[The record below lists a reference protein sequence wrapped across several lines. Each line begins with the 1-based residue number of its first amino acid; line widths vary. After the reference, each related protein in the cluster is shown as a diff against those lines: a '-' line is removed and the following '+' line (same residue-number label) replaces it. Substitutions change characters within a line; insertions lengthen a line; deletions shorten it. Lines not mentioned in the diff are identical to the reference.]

1 MDGGK
6 GIHMNLVKT
15 STRILIMVIFTVML
29 IGVVI
34 AIRTTN
40 MIEGNITTDYPVVYH
55 DDLDRL
61 LGKDW
66 TVLGREEG
74 YTSTLPGHTNISTWE
89 IGYRDIE
96 GQDRSVLISNYEDRS
111 MTNPLGYCIEKNFQN
126 MAAEKYARDVIS
138 PIIPAICSEDEY
150 WIRRFNYYVSGDHI
164 TDRALEPRV
173 EEGELIA
180 DVRLTT
186 YPSLLESESS
196 KDWENPESKLTLYD
210 IDYGGIFRE
219 KPKYWFLNIYL
230 ELSRTG
236 MSEDEYAEKAKA
248 LDKKVEQILDALNE
262 YTDHTVNVEF
272 IFPSGSGEEE
282 SEYYHYYVI
291 DGAIVEKKA
300 SDMMSLQRRFTAPM
314 YYKLR
319 DFYENRIED

>member
-1 MDGGK
+1 
-6 GIHMNLVKT
+6 MNLVKT
-15 STRILIMVIFTVML
+15 STRILMMVIFTVML
-29 IGVVI
+29 IGIVI

-40 MIEGNITTDYPVVYH
+40 MIEGNITTDYPVVYQ

-74 YTSTLPGHTNISTWE
+74 YTSTIIDNINIYTWE

-126 MAAEKYARDVIS
+126 MVAEKYARDVIS

-150 WIRRFNYYVSGDHI
+150 WIRYLNYYVSGDHI
-164 TDRALEPRV
+164 TDRPLEPRV

-180 DVRLTT
+180 DVRLKT
-186 YPSLLESESS
+186 YPLLLESESS

-210 IDYGGIFRE
+210 IDYAGIFRE
-219 KPKYWFLNIYL
+219 KPKYWFLDIYL
-230 ELSRTG
+230 DLSRNE
-236 MSEDEYAEKAKA
+236 MSEDEYAEKAKS
-248 LDKKVEQILDALNE
+248 LDQVVERILDALNQ
-262 YTDHTVNVEF
+262 YTDHTVNVEI

-291 DGAIVEKKA
+291 DGTIVEKRA
-300 SDMMSLQRRFTAPM
+300 SDMMSHGKTVVEPM
-314 YYKLR
+314 YFKLR